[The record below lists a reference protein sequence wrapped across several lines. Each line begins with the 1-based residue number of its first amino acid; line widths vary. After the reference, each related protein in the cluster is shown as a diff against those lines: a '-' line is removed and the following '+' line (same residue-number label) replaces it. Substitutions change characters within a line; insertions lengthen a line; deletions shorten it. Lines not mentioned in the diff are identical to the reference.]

1 LYRPEFIKLAKLA
14 IPLIVAQLAQTT
26 LSFVDTLMVGQL
38 GHDSLAGIALGSTVF
53 FLIYVV
59 FSGVILGVSP
69 IVSQAVGGR
78 DFDKVGRATRQGL
91 WLSVALGIPAFLI
104 FQNSHDLLIAL
115 NQHPEVAADS
125 SAYLRAIS
133 WGIFPGLAIMAMRGL
148 LEGNGDTPP
157 IMLVAFVAVGLNVYL
172 NNVLMFGWYGLPALG
187 LVGTGYAS
195 ALVFFS
201 VFLMLAV
208 YIHLRYSQY
217 QIFQQ
222 LRFPDGAMLIELI
235 RVGAPISL
243 TLGFECSM
251 FSAAG
256 IAMGTLGKYE
266 LAAHQ
271 IALQTASVSFT
282 AALGL
287 AIAAS
292 VRVGQAVGR
301 GCIEEARIAGHVGML
316 LCLSVMACSAVG
328 LWLFPQKIIGMYI
341 DVNLP
346 ENQTVL
352 NLATVF
358 LAIAALFQI
367 VDGLQVAGACALRGL
382 KDTFATMILT
392 FIAYWGI
399 GALAGA
405 WFCFGLGWGG
415 KGLWLGMTLG
425 LAAAAILLVARFEWK
440 VNQLKNKEQE
450 GTPQR
455 NAPTDR

>member
-1 LYRPEFIKLAKLA
+1 LYRPEFFKLAKLA

-38 GHDSLAGIALGSTVF
+38 GNDALAGIALGSTIF
-53 FLIYVV
+53 FLVYVIS
-59 FSGVILGVSP
+59 SGVILGVSP

-78 DFDKVGRATRQGL
+78 DFEKVGRAARQGL
-91 WLSVALGIPAFLI
+91 WLSMLLGIPAFLF
-104 FQNSHDLLIAL
+104 FQNSHDVLIAL
-115 NQHPEVAADS
+115 NQHPDVARDS
-125 SAYLRAIS
+125 SAYLKAIS

-148 LEGNGDTPP
+148 LEGHGDTPP
-157 IMLVAFVAVGLNVYL
+157 IMVVAFIAVGLNVLL

-187 LVGTGYAS
+187 LVGTGYS
-195 ALVFFS
+195 SSLVLTS
-201 VFLMLAV
+201 VFSMLAT
-208 YIHLRYSQY
+208 YILWRYNRY
-217 QIFQQ
+217 QIFQR
-222 LRFPDGAMLIELI
+222 LRFPDPTMMLELL
-235 RVGAPISL
+235 RVGTPIAL

-256 IAMGTLGKYE
+256 IAMGTLGKFE

-292 VRVGQAVGR
+292 VRVGQAIGR
-301 GCIEEARIAGHVGML
+301 GDVAEARVAGHVGML
-316 LCLSVMACSAVG
+316 LCLFVMGCCAVG
-328 LWLFPQKIIGMYI
+328 FWLFPKNIIGLYLDI
-341 DVNLP
+341 RQP
-346 ENQTVL
+346 ENQPVL
-352 NLATVF
+352 DLAIVF

-382 KDTFATMILT
+382 KDTFASMILS

-399 GALAGA
+399 GATAGA

-415 KGLWLGMTLG
+415 KGLWFGMTLG
-425 LAAAAILLVARFEWK
+425 LAAAAILLAARFEWK
-440 VNQLKNKEQE
+440 TRKALRSN
-450 GTPQR
+450 P
-455 NAPTDR
+455 A